1 MFKQL
6 IPLYSR
12 AERVQ
17 TMWKELD
24 IELPSKVTLTVI
36 TVTIALLSVATL
48 LCLNHEELVRELKR
62 TNRARLQETMR
73 IVVGDNIVTYAIL
86 GG

>member
-48 LCLNHEELVRELKR
+48 LYLNHEELVRELKR